1 MTNEDPAVSG
11 PGGTPPRKTPR
22 QGIGG
27 SPVGSTLS
35 IVLAVVA
42 VVAGFLI
49 LRNITDDN
57 DGASSAIGNGDGSE
71 ETTTTTVDLGLETTT
86 EVPTT
91 TVAPMVTEGATVV
104 VANASGVPGS
114 AGRMSTAL
122 GAVGF
127 TMAEA
132 TNSTGGQLE
141 QSVIYYDPA
150 VAAAQAVAESVAL
163 TMGGLTVEPVPT
175 PVPIEG
181 GALDGSGVV
190 VMLGTAQADKTL
202 EELGAGA
209 AGETTATGTAP
220 AVAGTET
227 TLAVTTTTTA

>member
-1 MTNEDPAVSG
+1 MSNEDSAASVSG
-11 PGGTPPRKTPR
+11 PGGTPPRKSPR

-57 DGASSAIGNGDGSE
+57 DGGSSATGDPSDVADDAV
-71 ETTTTTVDLGLETTT
+71 TTTLDPALTTT
-86 EVPTT
+86 SGAPTT
-91 TVAPMVTEGATVV
+91 TVPQLVTEGATVV

-122 GAVGF
+122 GGVGY

-132 TNSTGGQLE
+132 TNATTQLE
-141 QSVIYYDPA
+141 VSIVYYDPA
-150 VAAAQAVAESVAL
+150 VAAAQAVAESVSRS
-163 TMGGLTVEPVPT
+163 MGVLEVAPVPT

-181 GALDGSGVV
+181 GALNGAGVV

-202 EELGAGA
+202 EVLAGDTA
-209 AGETTATGTAP
+209 ATDTSETGTAP
-220 AVAGTET
+220 AVAGS
-227 TLAVTTTTTA
+227 TTTTVAD